1 MILMMMMGIE
11 IEIEWGFGD
20 LWVGFWFCRESGLLL
35 VLVVFGSMPFWF
47 GNILSLWVL
56 AVAIVL
62 LCYKA
67 KWGYGCCLF
76 SLTVRVFLSVSAR
89 QAASNLRASFVS
101 STLSIGVNNYP
112 HPIRI
117 KNSIYTHR
125 HLHLFLMKDTYIYIY
140 IYRNKW
146 NMLILNQKTYDVRS
160 RNPSILSTSKMCILN
175 FTV

>member
-1 MILMMMMGIE
+1 M
-11 IEIEWGFGD
+11 
-20 LWVGFWFCRESGLLL
+20 
-35 VLVVFGSMPFWF
+35 
-47 GNILSLWVL
+47 
-56 AVAIVL
+56 AIVL

-89 QAASNLRASFVS
+89 QAPSNLRASFVS

-125 HLHLFLMKDTYIYIY
+125 HLHLVLMKDIYIYIY
-140 IYRNKW
+140 IY
-146 NMLILNQKTYDVRS
+146 I
-160 RNPSILSTSKMCILN
+160 
-175 FTV
+175 